1 MTEQSEEFRKQAREA
16 TRLLFVE
23 DHGQVEK
30 LSLGLAQAFIALA
43 RNEEWLAGE
52 VSPDEN
58 GKPASNN
65 PPLHG

>member
-23 DHGQVEK
+23 DHVQVEK

-58 GKPASNN
+58 WKPACNN